1 VQNFR
6 GIFAGCMAGF
16 SAHERRLTDDARV
29 TARTGGWVYTDG
41 VWLCFVRIRP
51 SFRLS
56 VPRVQVR
63 LYMPVRR
70 LAFHLLPS
78 FLGAST
84 LSLSSLVS
92 RPEQSTTRLFPQSI
106 VVELALK
113 ARTNHRLCT
122 RKKKKVHCLFEW
134 PSSSSIVFSLS
145 SKKLCGVTSDIS

>member
-106 VVELALK
+106 VVELALNFS
-113 ARTNHRLCT
+113 RPGQTIGCVLE
-122 RKKKKVHCLFEW
+122 RKKKSIACLSG
-134 PSSSSIVFSLS
+134 PAQAQ
-145 SKKLCGVTSDIS
+145 